1 MRSGRFSRFGL
12 ATESVR
18 QLETRPA
25 SPRRPRNQLNP
36 KPFLGGSR
44 IVMNGISFARVKQ
57 ATHSDAVTPRT
68 APPMH
73 QAVSTPVTA
82 PVTAKQR
89 RARRKKQIIYG
100 SIALVVLWI
109 AAWVLWSKREKPIP
123 VTTETA
129 IRKTIVQTVSA
140 TGKIQPEV
148 EVKISPEVA
157 GEIIELPVDD
167 GLRVKKGD
175 LLVKIKPDSYK
186 ALLEQQEAAIS
197 AAKATNLQQKATM
210 MKTEHDLK
218 RAEDLFNKK
227 LISEQEYNGGQ
238 AAYDVAKN
246 TYESS
251 LHEIERA
258 EASSS
263 QARDQLSKTTIYS
276 PLDGTVTVLN
286 SKLGER
292 LVATGQFAGTEV
304 MRVADRTHMQAI
316 VDVNENDVVNVKL
329 GDIAN
334 VKIDAYGD
342 HKFKGTVAQIGN
354 TGKTT
359 GSGTQ
364 EEVTN
369 FEVKINLEREDVLLR
384 PGLSCTADI
393 ETNIVK
399 DTVAVPMQ
407 AVTIRTGDSNLSPEE
422 IEKKRLKSAARDK
435 GDNNADYV
443 NERQEKAAQKEERE
457 KLMKVVFLKKGGKAQ
472 SVKVTTGISDDTY
485 MEIKSGL
492 QPGEEV
498 ISGSYSAISRKL
510 KDGAKV
516 AYDKEATK

>member
-1 MRSGRFSRFGL
+1 
-12 ATESVR
+12 
-18 QLETRPA
+18 
-25 SPRRPRNQLNP
+25 
-36 KPFLGGSR
+36 
-44 IVMNGISFARVKQ
+44 
-57 ATHSDAVTPRT
+57 
-68 APPMH
+68 MH
-73 QAVSTPVTA
+73 QAVSTPA
-82 PVTAKQR
+82 PAPLTAKQR

-100 SIALVVLWI
+100 LIALVVLWLVGSI
-109 AAWVLWSKREKPIP
+109 IWGKREKPIP
-123 VTTETA
+123 ITTETA

-157 GEIIELPVDD
+157 GEIIELPVED
-167 GLRVKKGD
+167 GMRVKKAD

-210 MKTEHDLK
+210 MKTEHDFK

-227 LISEQEYNGGQ
+227 LISEQEYNAAQ

-258 EASSS
+258 QAGSS

-276 PLDGTVTVLN
+276 PIDGTVTILN

-304 MRVADRTHMQAI
+304 MRVADLGHMEAR
-316 VDVNENDVVNVKL
+316 VDVNENDVVNVKI
-329 GDIAN
+329 GDKAEI
-334 VKIDAYGD
+334 KIDAYGD
-342 HKFKGTVAQIGN
+342 RRFKGTVYQIGN

-359 GSGTQ
+359 GAGTQ

-369 FEVKINLEREDVLLR
+369 FEVKIRIEDHDVVLK
-384 PGLSCTADI
+384 PALSCTADI
-393 ETNIVK
+393 QTNEVK
-399 DTVAVPMQ
+399 DVVAVPMQ
-407 AVTIRTGDSNLSPEE
+407 AVTIRTGESNLSPEE
-422 IEKKRLKSAARDK
+422 IEKKRQKVAQRDK
-435 GDNNADYV
+435 GDNNAEFV
-443 NERQEKAAQKEERE
+443 NERAEKAAQKEERE
-457 KLMKVVFLKKGGKAQ
+457 KLAKVVFLKKGNKAQ
-472 SVKVTTGISDDTY
+472 IVKVTTGISDDTY
-485 MEIKSGL
+485 TEIKSGI
-492 QPGEEV
+492 QPGDEV

-516 AYDKEATK
+516 AIDKEGTK

>member
-1 MRSGRFSRFGL
+1 
-12 ATESVR
+12 
-18 QLETRPA
+18 
-25 SPRRPRNQLNP
+25 
-36 KPFLGGSR
+36 
-44 IVMNGISFARVKQ
+44 
-57 ATHSDAVTPRT
+57 
-68 APPMH
+68 MH
-73 QAVSTPVTA
+73 QAVSIPA
-82 PVTAKQR
+82 PAPLTAKQR

-100 SIALVVLWI
+100 LIALVVLWLVGSI
-109 AAWVLWSKREKPIP
+109 IWGKREKPIP
-123 VTTETA
+123 ITTETA

-157 GEIIELPVDD
+157 GEIIELPVED
-167 GLRVKKGD
+167 GMRVKKAD

-210 MKTEHDLK
+210 MKTEHDFK

-227 LISEQEYNGGQ
+227 LISEQEYNAAQ

-258 EASSS
+258 QAGSS

-276 PLDGTVTVLN
+276 PIDGTVTILN

-304 MRVADRTHMQAI
+304 MRVADLGHMEAR
-316 VDVNENDVVNVKL
+316 VDVNENDVVNVKI
-329 GDIAN
+329 GDKAEI
-334 VKIDAYGD
+334 KIDAYGD
-342 HKFKGTVAQIGN
+342 RRFKGTVYQIGN

-359 GSGTQ
+359 GAGTQ

-369 FEVKINLEREDVLLR
+369 FEVKIRIEDHDVVLK
-384 PGLSCTADI
+384 PALSCTADI
-393 ETNIVK
+393 QTNEVK
-399 DTVAVPMQ
+399 DVVAVPMQ
-407 AVTIRTGDSNLSPEE
+407 AVTIRTGESNLSPEE
-422 IEKKRLKSAARDK
+422 IEKKRQKVAQRDK
-435 GDNNADYV
+435 GDNNAEFV
-443 NERQEKAAQKEERE
+443 NERAEKAAQKEERE
-457 KLMKVVFLKKGGKAQ
+457 KLAKVVFLKKGNKAQ
-472 SVKVTTGISDDTY
+472 IVKVTTGISDDTY
-485 MEIKSGL
+485 TEIKSGI
-492 QPGEEV
+492 QPGDEV

-516 AYDKEATK
+516 AIDKEGTK

>member
-1 MRSGRFSRFGL
+1 MHQV
-12 ATESVR
+12 ATPT
-18 QLETRPA
+18 L
-25 SPRRPRNQLNP
+25 SPRKRKSRRRRYII
-36 KPFLGGSR
+36 FGVLGL
-44 IVMNGISFARVKQ
+44 I
-57 ATHSDAVTPRT
+57 
-68 APPMH
+68 
-73 QAVSTPVTA
+73 
-82 PVTAKQR
+82 
-89 RARRKKQIIYG
+89 
-100 SIALVVLWI
+100 VLWI
-109 AAWVLWSKREKPIP
+109 IVGSIMGRREKPIP
-123 VTTETA
+123 VTTEKA

-157 GEIIELPVDD
+157 GEITELPVED
-167 GLRVKKGD
+167 GMRVKKGD

-227 LISEQEYNGGQ
+227 LISEQEYNAGQ

-246 TYESS
+246 THESS

-276 PLDGTVTVLN
+276 PLEGTITILN

-304 MRVADRTHMQAI
+304 MRVADLTHMQAI

-329 GDIAN
+329 GDKAS

-342 HKFKGTVAQIGN
+342 RKFKGVVQQIAN

-369 FEVKINLEREDVLLR
+369 FEVRIRIYDHDVSLR
-384 PGLSCTADI
+384 PALSCTADI
-393 ETNIVK
+393 QTNEVK
-399 DTVAVPMQ
+399 DVVAVPMQ

-422 IEKKRLKSAARDK
+422 IEKKKTKAAQRDK
-435 GDNNADYV
+435 GDNNAEFV
-443 NERQEKAAQKEERE
+443 NERAEKAAQKEERE
-457 KLMKVVFLKKGGKAQ
+457 RVSKVVFVKNGSKAQ
-472 SVKVTTGISDDTY
+472 MVKVTTGIADDCY
-485 MEIKSGL
+485 MKIKSGIK
-492 QPGEEV
+492 PGDEV

-510 KDGAKV
+510 KEGAKV
-516 AYDKEATK
+516 AYDKEVAK

>member
-1 MRSGRFSRFGL
+1 
-12 ATESVR
+12 
-18 QLETRPA
+18 
-25 SPRRPRNQLNP
+25 
-36 KPFLGGSR
+36 
-44 IVMNGISFARVKQ
+44 MNGISFARVKQ
-57 ATHSDAVTPRT
+57 ATNSDAVTPRT

-73 QAVSTPVTA
+73 QAVSTPAPA

-100 SIALVVLWI
+100 SIALVVVWI
-109 AAWVLWSKREKPIP
+109 TASVLWSKREKPIP

-197 AAKATNLQQKATM
+197 AAKAINLQQKATM

-218 RAEDLFNKK
+218 RAEDLFDKK
-227 LISEQEYNGGQ
+227 LISEQEYNAAQ

-251 LHEIERA
+251 VHEIERA

-276 PLDGTVTVLN
+276 PLDGTITILN

-304 MRVADRTHMQAI
+304 MRVADLTHMQAI

-329 GDIAN
+329 GDKAS

-342 HKFKGTVAQIGN
+342 RKFRGVVQQIAN

-359 GSGTQ
+359 GAGTQ

-369 FEVKINLEREDVLLR
+369 FEVKIRIDDHDVALR
-384 PGLSCTADI
+384 PALSCTADI
-393 ETNIVK
+393 ETNMVK
-399 DTVAVPMQ
+399 DAMAVPMQ
-407 AVTIRTGDSNLSPEE
+407 AVTIRTGDTNLSPEE
-422 IEKKRLKSAARDK
+422 IEKKKQKAGGLDK
-435 GDNNADYV
+435 GDNNAQFV
-443 NERQEKAAQKEERE
+443 NERAEKAAQKEEHE
-457 KLMKVVFLKKGGKAQ
+457 KLAKVVFLKKGNTAQ
-472 SVKVTTGISDDTY
+472 MMKVTTGISDDTY
-485 MEIKSGL
+485 TEIKSGIHA
-492 QPGEEV
+492 GDEV

-510 KDGAKV
+510 KEGAKV
-516 AYDKEATK
+516 TLDKEGMK

>member
-1 MRSGRFSRFGL
+1 
-12 ATESVR
+12 
-18 QLETRPA
+18 
-25 SPRRPRNQLNP
+25 
-36 KPFLGGSR
+36 
-44 IVMNGISFARVKQ
+44 
-57 ATHSDAVTPRT
+57 
-68 APPMH
+68 MH
-73 QAVSTPVTA
+73 QALATPETASKVERKRRST
-82 PVTAKQR
+82 
-89 RARRKKQIIYG
+89 RKRKIIIG
-100 SIALVVLWI
+100 VVGFFVLWLI
-109 AAWVLWSKREKPIP
+109 VSILLSKREKPIP
-123 VTTETA
+123 VTTEKA
-129 IRKTIVQTVSA
+129 VRKTILQTVSA
-140 TGKIQPEV
+140 TGKVQPET

-157 GEIIELPVDD
+157 GEIIELPVAD
-167 GLRVKKGD
+167 GMGIKKGD

-197 AAKATNLQQKATM
+197 AAKATNLQQKASM
-210 MKTEHDLK
+210 LKTEQDLK
-218 RAEDLFNKK
+218 RADDMYAKK
-227 LISEQEYNGGQ
+227 TISIQEYNAAQ
-238 AAYDVAKN
+238 AAADVAKN

-258 EASSS
+258 QAGSS
-263 QARDQLSKTTIYS
+263 QARDQLSKTTVYS
-276 PLDGTVTVLN
+276 PIDGTVTILN

-292 LVATGQFAGTEV
+292 IVATGQFAGTEV
-304 MRVADRTHMQAI
+304 MRVADLSRMQAVI
-316 VDVNENDVVNVKL
+316 DVNENDVPNVKI
-329 GDIAN
+329 GDKAN

-342 HKFKGTVAQIGN
+342 RKFKGTVAQIGN

-359 GSGTQ
+359 GTGTQ

-393 ETNIVK
+393 ETNMVK

-422 IEKKRLKSAARDK
+422 IEKKRLKTAARDK

-443 NERQEKAAQKEERE
+443 NERQEKALQKEERE
-457 KLMKVVFLKKGGKAQ
+457 KLSKVVFLKKGGKAQ
-472 SVKVTTGISDDTY
+472 SAKVTTGISDDTY
-485 MEIKSGL
+485 MEIKSGV
-492 QPGEEV
+492 QPGDEV

>member
-1 MRSGRFSRFGL
+1 
-12 ATESVR
+12 
-18 QLETRPA
+18 
-25 SPRRPRNQLNP
+25 
-36 KPFLGGSR
+36 
-44 IVMNGISFARVKQ
+44 MNGISFARVKQ
-57 ATHSDAVTPRT
+57 ATNSDAFTPRT

-73 QAVSTPVTA
+73 QAVSTPV
-82 PVTAKQR
+82 PSPLTAKQR
-89 RARRKKQIIYG
+89 RTRRKKQIIYG
-100 SIALVVLWI
+100 SIALLTLWI
-109 AAWVLWSKREKPIP
+109 VASIIWNKREKPIP

-157 GEIIELPVDD
+157 GEIIELPVED
-167 GLRVKKGD
+167 GMRVKKGD
-175 LLVKIKPDSYK
+175 LLLKIKPDSYK

-210 MKTEHDLK
+210 MKTEHDFK
-218 RAEDLFNKK
+218 RAEDLFTTK
-227 LISEQEYNGGQ
+227 LISEQEYNAAQ
-238 AAYDVAKN
+238 AADDVAKN

-258 EASSS
+258 QAGSS

-276 PLDGTVTVLN
+276 PIDGAITILN

-304 MRVADRTHMQAI
+304 MRVADLGHMEAR

-329 GDIAN
+329 GDKAE

-342 HKFKGTVAQIGN
+342 RKFHGTVYQIAN

-359 GSGTQ
+359 GTGTQ

-369 FEVKINLEREDVLLR
+369 FEVKIRIEDTDVTLK
-384 PGLSCTADI
+384 PALSCTAEI
-393 ETNIVK
+393 HTNEVK
-399 DTVAVPMQ
+399 DVVAVPMQ
-407 AVTIRTGDSNLSPEE
+407 AVTIRTGESNLSPEE
-422 IEKKRLKSAARDK
+422 LEKKKQKLAQRDK
-435 GDNNADYV
+435 GDNNADFV
-443 NERQEKAAQKEERE
+443 NQRAEKAVQKEERD
-457 KLMKVVFLKKGGKAQ
+457 KVSKVVFLKKGTNAQ
-472 SVKVTTGISDDTY
+472 IVKVTTGISDDTY
-485 MEIKSGL
+485 TEIKSGI
-492 QPGEEV
+492 QPGDEV
-498 ISGSYSAISRKL
+498 ISGSYSVISRKL

-516 AYDKEATK
+516 TLDKEGMK